1 MTMPPLPERIRT
13 LTPDGDGWDLFYEAR
28 RIVAKGVPVIELTIG
43 EHDVRTD
50 PSILDAMDRSARA
63 GNTGYAAVPG
73 IPALRA
79 AVADRVES
87 RTGVPTRPENV
98 LVTPGGQSALFAAH
112 MVACA
117 PGDRA
122 GYVSPHYAT
131 YTGTI
136 RAAGA
141 EPVEVRAEADDGF
154 EPRADAIPEV
164 RSLLL
169 NTPGNP
175 TGAVYSCAT
184 LTNIAERLSELDA
197 WAISDEVYD
206 TMIWES
212 AHGSIRALPGMAER
226 SLVVGSMSKSHA
238 MTGSRIGWLVGP
250 AEAIAYA
257 TDLAT
262 HTTYGV
268 PGFIQDA
275 ALFALAQ
282 GPEFEA
288 LVAEPF
294 RRRREIAM
302 RVLSNR
308 PGLRIVEPKGGMY
321 AMVDIRP
328 TGLTGHEFAAKLLR
342 EHHVAT
348 MPGESFGPAAAGHL
362 RVALTV
368 DDARLEAALETMAA
382 LAAALRSSASDAP

>member
-1 MTMPPLPERIRT
+1 M
-13 LTPDGDGWDLFYEAR
+13 
-28 RIVAKGVPVIELTIG
+28 VAEGVPVTELTIG

-50 PSILDAMDRSARA
+50 PTILAAMDRSAR
-63 GNTGYAAVPG
+63 GGHTGYAAVPG
-73 IPALRA
+73 TAALRA
-79 AVADRVES
+79 AVARRVEA
-87 RTGVPTRPENV
+87 RTGVATGPGNV
-98 LVTPGGQSALFAAH
+98 LITPGGQAALFAAH

-136 RAAGA
+136 RSAGA
-141 EPVEVRAEADDGF
+141 LPVEVRAEPQDGF
-154 EPRADAIPEV
+154 EPRAEAIPEV

-175 TGAVYSCAT
+175 TGAVYARET
-184 LTNIAERLSELDA
+184 LESIAARLTALDA

-206 TMIWES
+206 TMIWQGD
-212 AHGSIRALPGMAER
+212 HVSIRSLPGMSDR

-250 AEAIAYA
+250 EEAIAHA
-257 TDLAT
+257 SDLAT

-275 ALFALAQ
+275 ALFALEA
-282 GPEFEA
+282 GPELEA
-288 LVAEPF
+288 RVSEPF
-294 RRRREIAM
+294 RRRREIAL
-302 RVLSNR
+302 RVLSDR
-308 PGLRIVEPKGGMY
+308 PGLRVVTPRGGMY
-321 AMVDIRP
+321 AMIDVRP
-328 TGLTGHEFAAKLLR
+328 TGMSGEGFAAKLLR
-342 EHHVAT
+342 EHHIAV

-368 DDARLEAALETMAA
+368 ADDKLEEALETLARFAA
-382 LAAALRSSASDAP
+382 KHA